1 MPDLTAVEVE
11 NARLQDLLR
20 QAGVDSETSVVAARL
35 QSILIGELHHRVKNT
50 LAIVSAIVSQSLR
63 TADDLDA
70 ATTSITHR
78 LQALGT
84 AHDLLLR
91 EGWSTASL
99 RSLVATAIEAFQ
111 TGDIARFDLEGPN
124 VSVSSGAAL
133 AISMVLHELCTNAI
147 KYGAL
152 SVPDGRVKIA
162 WAVDDATDRFRLTW
176 SESGGPTVIAPRRP
190 SFGSRL
196 IERSLPGQLAG
207 EARLRFEPT
216 GVVCEVNIPL
226 SSLREVSPE
235 RP

>member
-1 MPDLTAVEVE
+1 MSDLTAGEVE

-91 EGWSTASL
+91 EGWSTAGL

-111 TGDIARFDLEGPN
+111 TGDVTRFDLDGRN

-133 AISMVLHELCTNAI
+133 AISMLLHELCTNAI

-152 SVPDGRVKIA
+152 SVPA
-162 WAVDDATDRFRLTW
+162 
-176 SESGGPTVIAPRRP
+176 E
-190 SFGSRL
+190 
-196 IERSLPGQLAG
+196 E
-207 EARLRFEPT
+207 
-216 GVVCEVNIPL
+216 
-226 SSLREVSPE
+226 
-235 RP
+235 

>member
-1 MPDLTAVEVE
+1 MSDLTAVEVE

-111 TGDIARFDLEGPN
+111 TGDLARFDLEGPN

-152 SVPDGRVKIA
+152 SVPDGRVKIV
-162 WAVDDATDRFRLTW
+162 WSVDDATDRFRLIW
-176 SESGGPTVIAPRRP
+176 SESGGPTVVAPRRP

-216 GVVCEVNIPL
+216 GVICEVNIPL
-226 SSLREVSPE
+226 SSLREISPDKS
-235 RP
+235 